1 MISRFHVQ
9 NYKCLR
15 DVTIDFAPFTVL
27 IGPNDSGKS
36 SVLQA
41 IHELTPFLSAVRTQ
55 SVEHRRLVNVD
66 PRWNE
71 RVWRRQRDLE
81 IRWQVTESTTGT
93 VVQAV
98 IPGTGRPTFPA
109 SGETFA
115 QVVLPEP
122 TAEDSKSGSL
132 VPRSRLQ
139 TVPRKI
145 AARLETRPPY
155 KFHPDAMRKR
165 VPVSPA
171 PTLQADGSNL
181 AAVMDAMLTGPD
193 RASLLELEQKL
204 YQLFPTLRGISAP
217 TVSEQRGDHKEMR
230 KALQFV
236 LSGSERPPVAIPAE
250 LVSDGALL
258 VTAYLALA
266 YGDTPEILLIEE
278 PENGLHPSRL
288 GLIVGLLRQ
297 LTSGEIGLRKR
308 QIILA
313 TQSPLFLNLCQ
324 PDEVRIVTRDAEGAT
339 QVTPLSATPNL
350 PSLLSEFGIGELWY
364 LLGEEGLLAGRTP

>member
-41 IHELTPFLSAVRTQ
+41 IHELTPFFSVVQQ
-55 SVEHRRLVNVD
+55 SIDLRGPERGD

-71 RVWRRQRDLE
+71 RVWRRQRDQQIL
-81 IRWQVTESTTGT
+81 WQVTESTTGT

-98 IPGTGRPTFPA
+98 MPGTGRPTVTTF
-109 SGETFA
+109 GETFA
-115 QVVLPEP
+115 QVVSDP
-122 TAEDSKSGSL
+122 TAEDRNGGSL
-132 VPRSRLQ
+132 VPRSRLR
-139 TVPRKI
+139 TVPRGI
-145 AARLETRPPY
+145 AARLVTRPPY
-155 KFHPDAMRKR
+155 KFHPDAMRRR
-165 VPVSPA
+165 VPASPA

-204 YQLFPTLRGISAP
+204 YQLFPTLRGISTP
-217 TVSEQRGDHKEMR
+217 TVEIEKPGGHKEQR

-297 LTSGEIGLRKR
+297 LTSGELGSHKR

>member
-1 MISRFHVQ
+1 MISRLHVQ

-15 DVTIDFAPFTVL
+15 DVTVDFAPFTVL

-41 IHELTPFLSAVRTQ
+41 IHDLTPFLSLLR
-55 SVEHRRLVNVD
+55 D
-66 PRWNE
+66 PARQLAGDWNA
-71 RVWRRQRDLE
+71 RVWRRQRDQH
-81 IRWQVTESTTGT
+81 IRWQATESTSGT

-98 IPGTGRPTFPA
+98 MPGTGQLDYSPA
-109 SGETFA
+109 GLTFA
-115 QVVLPEP
+115 KVVPPEP
-122 TAEDSKSGSL
+122 TGLDVDLGIPQPYRD
-132 VPRSRLQ
+132 VPRDITARLQ
-139 TVPRKI
+139 TNR
-145 AARLETRPPY
+145 PY

-165 VPVSPA
+165 VPASPA
-171 PTLQADGSNL
+171 PILRADGSNL

-204 YQLFPTLRGISAP
+204 YQLIPTLRGISAP
-217 TVSEQRGDHKEMR
+217 TVIEERGDQKELR

-236 LSGSERPPVAIPAE
+236 LSGSERPPVAIPAD

-297 LTSGEIGLRKR
+297 LTSGEMGPRKR
-308 QIILA
+308 QIIVA

-339 QVTPLSATPNL
+339 QVTPLTATPNL
-350 PSLLSEFGIGELWY
+350 PGLLSEFGIGELWY